1 MEVYLLL
8 HGQAESLNRA
18 SDPYNVALTAEG
30 LAQARRLAVAC
41 REWKVQ
47 FLCASTMLRAQQTA
61 DAIHEALPDLVRW
74 DLDELEDLTLD
85 DLQGEPTASQLVSTW
100 TAAQRRLGY
109 ERLWIRLMAA
119 WARIEIYAR
128 TYGLE
133 RVAIVGHET
142 TVTLFLLRWLGLDW
156 RALDQLSFLLEP
168 GTTCKVILDG
178 EDRVQI
184 SWINHRV

>member
-1 MEVYLLL
+1 MEIYLLV

-18 SDPYNVALTAEG
+18 ADPYTVALTAEG
-30 LAQARRLAVAC
+30 REQARRLAVAC
-41 REWKVQ
+41 RGWGIQ

-61 DAIHEALPDLVRW
+61 DAIHDALPDLVRW

-85 DLQGEPTASQLVSTW
+85 DLQGEPTAGQLVSTW

-133 RVAIVGHET
+133 RIAILGHES
-142 TVTLFLLRWLGLDW
+142 TVALFLLRWLGLDW
-156 RALDQLSFLLEP
+156 RALDQLGFALDP
-168 GTTCKVILDG
+168 GATCKVILDG
-178 EDRVQI
+178 QEHVQI
-184 SWINHRV
+184 AWINHPV